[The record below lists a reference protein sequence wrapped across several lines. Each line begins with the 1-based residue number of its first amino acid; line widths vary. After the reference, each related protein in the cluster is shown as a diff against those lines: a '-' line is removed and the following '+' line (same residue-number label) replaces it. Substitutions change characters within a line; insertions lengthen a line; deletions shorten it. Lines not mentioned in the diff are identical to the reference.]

1 MSDQDDIDKN
11 IQTGVDLG
19 HTEDIISNQT
29 KT

>member
-11 IQTGVDLG
+11 TRTGADLG
-19 HTEDIISNQT
+19 HTEDIISNQS